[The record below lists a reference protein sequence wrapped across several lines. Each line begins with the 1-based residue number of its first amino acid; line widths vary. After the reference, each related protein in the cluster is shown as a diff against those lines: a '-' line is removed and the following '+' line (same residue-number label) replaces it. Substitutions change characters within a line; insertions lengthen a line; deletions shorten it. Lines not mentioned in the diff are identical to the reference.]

1 MKQKAHKKLMKR
13 RKERAVKKKNK
24 LINDNTNI
32 SGHQSSIEAKNR
44 RLQRKIDFLKTVREL
59 KKQVNYE

>member
-1 MKQKAHKKLMKR
+1 MKR